1 MSEGLKRAF
10 ASIAT
15 QLKYVKS
22 HSRLHGGAL
31 IVRQAHPSLCPL
43 VYGRSRILPNRV
55 INCSNCLEACGE
67 GDILPRPRN
76 TGIDVEYRFR
86 LYDDSY
92 QWLPFDVTISKKG
105 NARIDSY
112 INNLHPVK
120 DKKLYSIISKAIN
133 HALPAWD
140 IVYRWPHQFSFQ
152 RIPGAGLVARCEAR
166 RVCRNRGCK
175 SCNLSE
181 EASKRFPALKSTL
194 FTHQHANN
202 EIT

>member
-1 MSEGLKRAF
+1 MDSKKHSPALRR
-10 ASIAT
+10 SSDTLIAT
-15 QLKYVKS
+15 AAYTMAV
-22 HSRLHGGAL
+22 
-31 IVRQAHPSLCPL
+31 SLFIKRTPLYAL
-43 VYGRSRILPNRV
+43 VYGRSRILPSRT
-55 INCSNCLEACGE
+55 IKRSNCLQACGE
-67 GDILPRPRN
+67 GDVVPRPRN
-76 TGIDVEYRFR
+76 TGEDVEYRFC

-105 NARIDSY
+105 NARVDSY

-152 RIPGAGLVARCEAR
+152 RIWGAGIEARCEAR
-166 RVCRNRGCK
+166 RICRNRDCK
-175 SCNLSE
+175 SSNLSA
-181 EASKRFPALKSTL
+181 EASKRFPILESIL
-194 FTHQHANN
+194 IHQHANN